1 MFLEVCLHGLSCA
14 LQYEAAVPHLFHG
27 TKTLTLKKYIL
38 NFYFGWSCAIWHN
51 LVLLF
56 QSGLSNFL
64 HEKKSTERCDRPR
77 QTHPEVW
84 GFLVVNKICIL
95 QVFTGYDGKRSR
107 KKNWNSENYSVNS
120 GKLNPWGCQY
130 VCKQK
135 ACVLSRKCHP
145 FAICKIKHGCT
156 IWRRTFKNVLTI
168 CKSIQDSE

>member
-14 LQYEAAVPHLFHG
+14 LQYEAAIPHLFHG

-38 NFYFGWSCAIWHN
+38 NSYFGWSCAIWHN

-84 GFLVVNKICIL
+84 GFLMVNKICIL
-95 QVFTGYDGKRSR
+95 QVFTGWW
-107 KKNWNSENYSVNS
+107 KKKQKEKLHWNSENYSVNS
-120 GKLNPWGCQY
+120 GKLNPWGLSMCMQTESMCA
-130 VCKQK
+130 VQK
-135 ACVLSRKCHP
+135 MSSICH
-145 FAICKIKHGCT
+145 
-156 IWRRTFKNVLTI
+156 L
-168 CKSIQDSE
+168 

>member
-1 MFLEVCLHGLSCA
+1 MFLEVCLQYGLSLLNPLVLSA
-14 LQYEAAVPHLFHG
+14 MKLLFFIYFM
-27 TKTLTLKKYIL
+27 TQ
-38 NFYFGWSCAIWHN
+38 NFSFEEIHAIWHN
-51 LVLLF
+51 LILLF

-95 QVFTGYDGKRSR
+95 QVFTGWW
-107 KKNWNSENYSVNS
+107 KKKQKEKLHWNSENYSVNS

-156 IWRRTFKNVLTI
+156 IRRRTFKNVLTI